1 MKSNLGGGGMD
12 KLDEIEFWTE
22 KAVKLLAR
30 GEYKDALDA
39 MEEVLTLIRET
50 KNKKGGDSNV

>member
-1 MKSNLGGGGMD
+1 MD